1 MALAAATSMCIDL
14 ALMLEFT
21 EVLDMQLGGDN
32 NIIDIMNL
40 LNVKLEPGNK

>member
-40 LNVKLEPGNK
+40 LNAHLSQGTK